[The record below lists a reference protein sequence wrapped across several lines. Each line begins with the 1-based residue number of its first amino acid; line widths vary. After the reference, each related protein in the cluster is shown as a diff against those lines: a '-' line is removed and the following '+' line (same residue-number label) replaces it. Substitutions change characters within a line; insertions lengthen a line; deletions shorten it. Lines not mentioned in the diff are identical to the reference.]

1 LGENIADVAGLL
13 TAFDAYNLSLK
24 GMPAP
29 KVDGFTG
36 AQQFFLA
43 YAIKWQYKAR
53 EPALRRQLLTD
64 GHAPAMY
71 RALTVRNL
79 DGWYEAFAIPSDA
92 ALYLAP
98 DRRVRVW

>member
-79 DGWYEAFAIPSDA
+79 DGWYEAFAIPPDA